1 MGRIPKLRKHTQGF
15 YTVRYTGQD
24 GKKHD
29 LNFGRDKETAEFQYN
44 TFVFELAQSPIA
56 RNLRS

>member
-1 MGRIPKLRKHTQGF
+1 MGRIPKLPKHTHGF

-29 LNFGRDKETAEFQYN
+29 LNFGRDKEAARFQQN
-44 TFVFELAQSPIA
+44 AFISESA
-56 RNLRS
+56 